1 MLVERHPQR
10 KLGGAVYV
18 RWRDVVVQR
27 RDELRIAR
35 AYEGEVDRK
44 LVRETGVDAIINLRA

>member
-1 MLVERHPQR
+1 M
-10 KLGGAVYV
+10 